1 MEWPEMIFIAVLILL
16 FLLWGKK
23 SAAANYLKVYPELLK
38 VRESVSKWAARYSVP
53 PDVVAAVIMQE
64 SGGQIPTPPGSA
76 GELGPMQVKDIAY
89 RETVNRGLTPEGL
102 NRSNI
107 DNNIRIGTAY
117 LSLMIDLAGNLED
130 GLRYYNAGPTGA
142 ANGGGRIYAQQVLQ
156 KINRIENE

>member
-1 MEWPEMIFIAVLILL
+1 MILITILIIL
-16 FLLWGKK
+16 FLIWGKG
-23 SAAANYLKVYPELLK
+23 SAAAAKYLEVYPELKK
-38 VRESVSKWAARYSVP
+38 VRGSVSKWAARYSVP

-64 SGGQIPTPPGSA
+64 SGGQIPTPPGDD
-76 GELGPMQVKDIAY
+76 GELGPMQVKQIAY
-89 RETVNRGLTPEGL
+89 QETIDRGLTPKGL

-117 LSLMIDLAGNLED
+117 LSLMIDEAGNLED

-156 KINRIENE
+156 KIKRIEDE

>member
-1 MEWPEMIFIAVLILL
+1 MILISILIIL
-16 FLLWGKK
+16 FLIWGKGR
-23 SAAANYLKVYPELLK
+23 AAGAKYLEVYPELKK
-38 VRESVSKWAARYSVP
+38 VRGSVSKWAARYSVP

-142 ANGGGRIYAQQVLQ
+142 ANGGGRIYAEQVLQ

>member
-1 MEWPEMIFIAVLILL
+1 MILITVLIIL
-16 FLLWGKK
+16 FLIWGK
-23 SAAANYLKVYPELLK
+23 STAAAEKYLKVFPELEK
-38 VRESVSKWAARYSVP
+38 VRDSVSKWAARYSVP

-142 ANGGGRIYAQQVLQ
+142 ANGGGRIYAQQVLD
-156 KINRIENE
+156 KINRIKNE